1 MATRVS
7 ELLATLND
15 QVSAKA
21 AKISDSLGDAAASAD
36 NLDGSLKRTGQTQAQ
51 FVKNADGVQK
61 ATDRINSA
69 FDTLEQKLERATQ
82 MYLSGSISLEKYRDM
97 QATLVAQYERVETGQ
112 QKTIDSLRQKGAA
125 LSQVTNATGGA
136 SNAAEKHANAVKLES
151 YQVGMLAD
159 EFHKWIDQVLSG
171 GSAIQATIYQAPN
184 MIQAVG
190 GVTDALSLLRAGM
203 VGPMGVVGGIGL
215 AVGGFAALAA
225 AGEAEAAHLSVLSQH
240 LRATRDD
247 YASMGATAE
256 SVSRQIA
263 ARGEMSLD
271 DSRSTVETFAA
282 VPTVDVSQLD
292 RLAHDARDVATVL
305 GETVPDAAKM
315 MASAL
320 RDPTKAA
327 QDLAQNGLL
336 GVNQSLVLQI
346 EHLQESGHQMEAFN
360 TFLGQLEHAAAG
372 AHDQG
377 LTPLQQGVE
386 ALGTSLSAA
395 KEALHEFLEPFEGA
409 TLRAVT
415 DTVNQFAALA
425 LIANDLAHLKLP
437 TFSDGSPSEAVASSA
452 APVGTSAPA
461 TPSVSGAWQDQ
472 NLNTWLGKSD
482 GSVSGQYADEQRQI
496 EGLNTALDT
505 LHQKR
510 AAGQL
515 SDAAYSADLK
525 LLNGQ
530 LNQHAIALAG
540 LKTPYQ
546 DLVEQQGKTA
556 ASASA
561 LTGYQR
567 AMVEADQQLD
577 DVMQRTNGGH
587 ATYQQLLAN
596 EARVAGTLADQYNVS
611 TAAILRNVTAQDAIA
626 QAWQSGGAAAS
637 HATNYWA
644 AYNDALDHYK
654 EGTSS
659 FVDAVNRRTQA
670 LDKLSQSQINMKVT
684 QDTSQ
689 NEDQISLINAE
700 SRSIGMNSDE
710 RAVMIAHMQKEM
722 ELRRDG
728 ADLTQQNVQDDL
740 NSVDA
745 LTRVTQAYQHQQ
757 DVLSDLTGSLSS
769 MADTI
774 GDDITQALIQG
785 AGAGVNFKSALQGIE
800 SQVVTMVAKLALID
814 PLLNSIDGGTRNTL
828 GDVAGLLN
836 GSTAAV
842 SSVGNPFGEADGSA
856 SSGSGFSI
864 GQLFNLRQNA
874 ASSGNPF
881 ASAGSY
887 DINDASEQ
895 VTAIG
900 HVASSGFSFGGVLGG
915 LAGGMSLG
923 SMLGSI
929 GGGTDGTIGSLLG
942 SGIGAAA
949 GSFIPGIGT
958 LIGGLAGGALG
969 GLLGGLFGHKKNPY
983 TLDNVMVSDGQLG
996 LGTIFNQSETD
1007 NVTSQLTSDIASINT
1022 VLSANGLTASGGSA
1036 YKGGNRLG
1044 YVGDDANNKDPSL
1057 RNLTLAQWLPDLNL
1071 NTSDATFQQ
1080 ALDQG
1085 MPSSFSSVSDF
1096 TSAIASLKAMADTV
1110 DSLHVSVSKFNSD
1123 ATVTVDHIDGYSGD
1137 LSTAINALDGQTM
1150 DVSTLQQRISEISS
1164 TWQQLASSA
1173 RSVDARYLAAT
1184 GDQQGA
1190 DLENFDVSA
1199 DQQRA
1204 DLKSSFETIWGDAYA
1219 TQSSYVQQ
1227 SADLEKTLAAERLQ
1241 IQAEYNGDSIAQQQQ
1256 YLSQAQQSVA
1266 SVYSS
1271 LSSYA
1276 QGLALSSASPLS
1288 VQDQY
1293 NLAQG
1298 NLTSD
1303 YQAAQGGDYD
1313 ALSRIQTDAQSFLG
1327 LSQSWQGSGTGYTA
1341 DYQQTLK
1348 VLQSLAGADTGALTA
1363 TLAQK
1368 LAQQAVDATNNQ
1380 TTAVTTAIA
1389 TLQKSV
1395 DAMKAAYQQNTRAL
1409 AMS

>member
-136 SNAAEKHANAVKLES
+136 SDAAQKHASAVKLES

-159 EFHKWIDQVLSG
+159 EFHKWVDQVLSG
-171 GSAIQATIYQAPN
+171 GSAMQATIYQAPN
-184 MIQAVG
+184 MIQAMG
-190 GVTDALSLLRAGM
+190 GVGDALSLVRAGLT
-203 VGPMGVVGGIGL
+203 GVGG
-215 AVGGFAALAA
+215 VA
-225 AGEAEAAHLSVLSQH
+225 AGIGIVVAGLGALGVAAEHEQSYLAGLSQH
-240 LRATRDD
+240 LRATRAD
-247 YASMGATAE
+247 YDAMAASVEASA
-256 SVSRQIA
+256 RQISA
-263 ARGEMSLD
+263 HSDMSLS
-271 DSRSTVETFAA
+271 DSRATVETFAA
-282 VPTVDVSQLD
+282 VPTVDAPQFT
-292 RLAHDARDVATVL
+292 RLTQDARNLATVMN
-305 GETVPDAAKM
+305 ETVPDAAKT
-315 MASAL
+315 MAEAM
-320 RDPTKAA
+320 RDPLKAA
-327 QDLAQNGLL
+327 QDLAEQGIL
-336 GVNQSLVLQI
+336 GVDQSLVLQI
-346 EHLQESGHQMEAFN
+346 QHLEESGHQMEAWTTLLN
-360 TFLGQLEHAAAG
+360 QMEHAAAN
-372 AHDQG
+372 AHTQG
-377 LTPLQQGVE
+377 LTPFQSAMEQLSGTLAE
-386 ALGTSLSAA
+386 AKEHLAEFFVPLGTIVV
-395 KEALHEFLEPFEGA
+395 EGA
-409 TLRAVT
+409 TKAVQGLNALWSWELNKLHLIT
-415 DTVNQFAALA
+415 GMGSSVGAATNSADATKETVQSGTTASAVLSA
-425 LIANDLAHLKLP
+425 QLHQTLDANL
-437 TFSDGSPSEAVASSA
+437 S
-452 APVGTSAPA
+452 GT
-461 TPSVSGAWQDQ
+461 
-472 NLNTWLGKSD
+472 D
-482 GSVSGQYADEQRQI
+482 GSVTGQIGDQQRQI
-496 EGLNTALDT
+496 EGLNKSLSA
-505 LHQKR
+505 LHQLR
-510 AAGQL
+510 STGQID
-515 SDAAYSADLK
+515 DATYATDLQSLTGK
-525 LLNGQ
+525 LNEH
-530 LNQHAIALAG
+530 NVALAA

-546 DLVEQQGKTA
+546 ELIEQQGKTA
-556 ASASA
+556 ASAAA

-587 ATYQQLLAN
+587 ATHQQLLAN
-596 EARVAGTLADQYNVS
+596 EARVAGTLAEQYDVS
-611 TAAILRNVTAQDAIA
+611 TAAILRNVTAQNAIA

-644 AYNDALDHYK
+644 AYNDALDHFS
-654 EGTSS
+654 TSAPG
-659 FVDAVNRRTQA
+659 FAEAVTKRTQA
-670 LDKLSQSQINMKVT
+670 LDALTEAQNNVRLT
-684 QDTSQ
+684 QQTSA
-689 NEDQISLINAE
+689 NEDQLSLLTAE
-700 SRSIGMNSDE
+700 TRSIGMDSNA
-710 RAVMIAHMQKEM
+710 RAVLIAHMQAEQ
-722 ELRRDG
+722 ELRREG
-728 ADLTQQNVQDDL
+728 KDLTATDSQAYLD
-740 NSVDA
+740 SVDA
-745 LTRVTQAYQHQQ
+745 VTRATQAYQHQQ

-769 MADTI
+769 MVDTI

-785 AGAGVNFKSALQGIE
+785 AGAGVNFQSALQGIE
-800 SQVVTMVAKLALID
+800 SQVVTMIAKLALIN

-828 GDVAGLLN
+828 DDVFGLLSKGTSTSSSGDV
-836 GSTAAV
+836 
-842 SSVGNPFGEADGSA
+842 SS
-856 SSGSGFSI
+856 SGFSI
-864 GQLFNLRQNA
+864 GQLFNMRKNA
-874 ASSGNPF
+874 ASGGDPFGGAGTNVNPNFDAGNDGSEQISVTGIRSSGY
-881 ASAGSY
+881 STGQWAGS
-887 DINDASEQ
+887 
-895 VTAIG
+895 
-900 HVASSGFSFGGVLGG
+900 VLGG
-915 LAGGMSLG
+915 VAGGMSLG
-923 SMLGSI
+923 SMLSGI
-929 GGGTDGTIGSLLG
+929 GGGTYGTYGSLAGTALG
-942 SGIGAAA
+942 TGVGAIFGPM
-949 GSFIPGIGT
+949 GS
-958 LIGGLAGGALG
+958 LIGGSVLG
-969 GLLGGLFGHKKNPY
+969 GLGGLIGGLFGHKKNPY
-983 TLDNVMVSDGQLG
+983 TLDNVMVSGGQLG
-996 LGTIFNQSETD
+996 LGTVYNQSETD
-1007 NVTSQLTSDIASINT
+1007 NVTSQLTSDIASINA
-1022 VLSANGLTASGGSA
+1022 VLSANGLTASGGES
-1036 YKGGNRLG
+1036 YQGGNRLG

-1071 NTSDATFQQ
+1071 TTSDATFQQ

-1096 TSAIASLKAMADTV
+1096 TTAIASLKTMADTV

-1150 DVSTLQQRISEISS
+1150 DVSTLQQRIAEISS

-1184 GDQQGA
+1184 GNQEGA
-1190 DLENFDVSA
+1190 DLENFDVAA

-1256 YLSQAQQSVA
+1256 YLSQAQQSVE

-1293 NLAQG
+1293 NLAEG
-1298 NLTSD
+1298 NLMSD
-1303 YQAAQGGDYD
+1303 YQSAQGGDYD
-1313 ALSRIQTDAQSFLG
+1313 ALSRIQSDAQSFLG

-1368 LAQQAVDATNNQ
+1368 LAQNQVDASNGT
-1380 TTAVTTAIA
+1380 TTAVA
-1389 TLQKSV
+1389 TLQKALQT
-1395 DAMKAAYQQNTRAL
+1395 DIQQLSRLLVNR
-1409 AMS
+1409 